1 MMLKCWQEQASER
14 LTFTEIREDLEV
26 IMSQGEMYVTFNIDE
41 DSNYFLV
48 PSFNSVPSQ
57 HEEDDANADEK
68 ANEPTVVKTVAHSQ
82 QS

>member
-1 MMLKCWQEQASER
+1 MMLKCWQEQPSER

-26 IMSQGEMYVTFNIDE
+26 IMSQGEMYVTFDIDE

-48 PSFNSVPSQ
+48 PSFDSVPSQ

>member
-1 MMLKCWQEQASER
+1 MMLRYWQEQTLER
-14 LTFTEIREDLEV
+14 STFTEIRQDLEV
-26 IMSQGEMYVTFNIDE
+26 IMSQGQTYVTFDTDE
-41 DSNYFLV
+41 DPNYFLV

-68 ANEPTVVKTVAHSQ
+68 ANEPTVVTAVSHSQ

>member
-1 MMLKCWQEQASER
+1 MS
-14 LTFTEIREDLEV
+14 TFDT
-26 IMSQGEMYVTFNIDE
+26 DE
-41 DSNYFLV
+41 DPNCFLV

>member
-14 LTFTEIREDLEV
+14 LPFTEIREDLEV

>member
-1 MMLKCWQEQASER
+1 MMLKCWQEQPSER

-26 IMSQGEMYVTFNIDE
+26 IMSLGEMYVTFEIDE

-48 PSFNSVPSQ
+48 PSFDSVPSQ

-68 ANEPTVVKTVAHSQ
+68 ANEPTVVKTVTHSQ

>member
-1 MMLKCWQEQASER
+1 MMLRCWQEQPSER
-14 LTFTEIREDLEV
+14 PTFTEIREDLEV
-26 IMSQGEMYVTFNIDE
+26 IMSQGEMYVTFDIDE
-41 DSNYFLV
+41 DSNYFRV

-68 ANEPTVVKTVAHSQ
+68 AIEPTVATAVVHSQ

>member
-1 MMLKCWQEQASER
+1 MS
-14 LTFTEIREDLEV
+14 TFDT
-26 IMSQGEMYVTFNIDE
+26 DE
-41 DSNYFLV
+41 DPNCFLV

-68 ANEPTVVKTVAHSQ
+68 ANEPTVVTAVVHSQ

>member
-1 MMLKCWQEQASER
+1 MMLKCWQEQPSER

-26 IMSQGEMYVTFNIDE
+26 IMSLGEMYVTLEIDE

-48 PSFNSVPSQ
+48 PSFDSVPSQ

>member
-1 MMLKCWQEQASER
+1 MMLRYWQEQTLER
-14 LTFTEIREDLEV
+14 PTFTEIRQDLEV
-26 IMSQGEMYVTFNIDE
+26 IMSQGQTYVTFDTDE
-41 DSNYFLV
+41 DPNYFLV

-68 ANEPTVVKTVAHSQ
+68 ANEPTVVTAVSHSQ

>member
-1 MMLKCWQEQASER
+1 
-14 LTFTEIREDLEV
+14 
-26 IMSQGEMYVTFNIDE
+26 MSQGEMYVTFNIDE
-41 DSNYFLV
+41 DSNFFLV

-57 HEEDDANADEK
+57 HEEDDAKADEK

>member
-1 MMLKCWQEQASER
+1 MMLRCWQGQPSER
-14 LTFTEIREDLEV
+14 PTFTEIRQDLEV
-26 IMSQGEMYVTFNIDE
+26 IMSQGETYVTFDTDE
-41 DSNYFLV
+41 DLNYFLV
-48 PSFNSVPSQ
+48 PLFNSVPSQ

>member
-26 IMSQGEMYVTFNIDE
+26 IMSQGETYVTFDTAE
-41 DSNYFLV
+41 DPNYFLV
-48 PSFNSVPSQ
+48 PLFNKVPSQ